1 MDKYVIVGSIPFSIS
16 HWDHERER
24 IVILT
29 KKSLWIVKYDF
40 IAMRVLEKE
49 RHELN
54 KFDTIQKGLLT
65 YPASSI
71 VP

>member
-1 MDKYVIVGSIPFSIS
+1 MIYFSRIS

-29 KKSLWIVKYDF
+29 KKSLWIVKFDF
-40 IAMRVLEKE
+40 IAMRVLERE

-54 KFDTIQKGLLT
+54 KFDTIQVGQLT
-65 YPASSI
+65 YPPSSI